1 MVLVY
6 RCHIEN
12 LRFDEIENYGST
24 LRDCSM
30 ALTSNPS
37 CSKAYYRSALAL
49 LALERVD
56 EALDCCN
63 RCLACD
69 GQNKGVQDVKV
80 RVEKAKAEKEEKE
93 RKRLERIQKEI
104 ESERRLKL
112 AFRVSYTLRSYTLS
126 PNHLSKERHLIV
138 MLNPCG
144 STNPTRPTF
153 DPEDASGK
161 ALIFPVFFLYPQ
173 YATSDIISQ
182 FTEDTPFA
190 AHISTM
196 FPPQVPS
203 PEWDVKREY
212 ISGELVVYAITY
224 RKRLLKV
231 GKKMTLRDVFIAS
244 KAKEGDPPDG
254 LELKDGCL
262 TFVLLPKGDVEKKW
276 VEECKRQRDNQ

>member
-1 MVLVY
+1 MVLLY
-6 RCHIEN
+6 QCNPEN
-12 LRFDEIENYGST
+12 LGLDEIENYGST

-30 ALTSNPS
+30 ALTTNPT
-37 CSKAYYRSALAL
+37 CSKAYYRSSLAL

-69 GQNKGVQDVKV
+69 GQNKGVQDVKAH
-80 RVEKAKAEKEEKE
+80 VEKAKTEKEEKE
-93 RKRLERIQKEI
+93 RKRLERLQKES
-104 ESERRLKL
+104 ESEQRLKL
-112 AFRVSYTLRSYTLS
+112 AFRVGCVLHSYALS

-138 MLNPCG
+138 LPNPNE
-144 STNPTRPTF
+144 STNPTRPIF

-182 FTEDTPFA
+182 FIEDTPFV

-254 LELKDGCL
+254 LELKEGCL

-276 VEECKRQRDNQ
+276 VEECKRQRNNQ

>member
-6 RCHIEN
+6 RSNPEN
-12 LRFDEIENYGST
+12 LCFDTIENYGST

-30 ALTSNPS
+30 ALTTNPS

-56 EALDCCN
+56 EALDCCD

-69 GQNKGVQDVKV
+69 GKNKGVQDVKA
-80 RVEKAKAEKEEKE
+80 RVEKAKAEKEQKE
-93 RKRLERIQKEI
+93 RKRLERIQKEK

-112 AFRVSYTLRSYTLS
+112 AFRVGQALHSNALS
-126 PNHLSKERHLIV
+126 PNRVSKERHLKV
-138 MLNPCG
+138 LPNPSG
-144 STNPTRPTF
+144 SANPMYPMF
-153 DPEDASGK
+153 DPEDATGK

-182 FTEDTPFA
+182 FIEDTPFV
-190 AHISTM
+190 AHISAM

-262 TFVLLPKGDVEKKW
+262 TFVVLPKGDVERKW